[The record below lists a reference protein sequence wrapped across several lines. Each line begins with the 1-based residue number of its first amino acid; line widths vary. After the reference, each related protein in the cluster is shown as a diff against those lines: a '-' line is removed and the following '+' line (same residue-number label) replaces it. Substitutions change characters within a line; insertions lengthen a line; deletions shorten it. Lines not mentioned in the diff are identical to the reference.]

1 VSVAVAGSPPAQNP
15 WPVSACTRVVL
26 LGASNLATG
35 LPTAL
40 RTARAALGPGPMEV
54 LVAAGHGRS
63 YGRWS
68 RVGVRG
74 LPGILECGLWPALS
88 RSAVSRTHAVVTD
101 IGNDLAYGASPA
113 DVAGWVSGCVER
125 LATAGADIVL
135 TLLPAHSLAR
145 LTPWQYHLVK
155 AIMFPGRRLPFPALH
170 DRVREVNERLSRLAS
185 ALAVPT
191 VKLVEPSAHWY
202 GADRIHVRRSRQSLV
217 WSEILSRWE
226 TAPDRGTVPGQLLTL
241 ACRYRIAPE
250 RRTVLGVTLRRRQPS
265 AVLADG
271 TPVSLY

>member
-1 VSVAVAGSPPAQNP
+1 M
-15 WPVSACTRVVL
+15 SACTRVIL

-35 LPTAL
+35 LPAAL
-40 RTARAALGPGPMEV
+40 RAARAALGPGPMEV
-54 LVAAGHGRS
+54 LVAAGHGRC

-101 IGNDLAYGASPA
+101 IGNDLAYGTSPA
-113 DVAGWVSGCVER
+113 DLAGWVSGCVER
-125 LATAGADIVL
+125 LAAAGADIVL

-155 AIMFPGRRLPFPALH
+155 AVMFPGRRLPFTALH
-170 DRVREVNERLSRLAS
+170 DRVREVNERLSGLAS
-185 ALAVPT
+185 AFAVPTVPT

-217 WSEILSRWE
+217 WSEILSRWK
-226 TAPDRGTVPGQLLTL
+226 TAPGRGTVPGQLLTL